1 MGWYGEQVVPRIT
14 NRVGNTETLR
24 RIRQR
29 VCARASGDVLELG
42 FGSGLNLTHLPPE
55 VTGLWTV
62 EPSRVA
68 VRLAHERIRAAP
80 VPVSCAGLDGQHLD
94 LPDERFDTVL
104 STFTLCTI
112 PDPSLA
118 LREARRVLRPGGRLV
133 FAEHGLAPDASVVA
147 WQRRL
152 DPLQKRVAGGCH
164 LTRPID
170 ELVQA
175 SGMTFSTLRA
185 AYTPRVPRP
194 LGYIYEGVAQRN

>member
-14 NRVGNTETLR
+14 NHVGNTATLR
-24 RIRQR
+24 QIRRR

-42 FGSGLNLTHLPPE
+42 FGSGLNLAHLPPD

-62 EPSRVA
+62 EPSSVA
-68 VRLAHERIRAAP
+68 VRLANGRMRAAP
-80 VPVSCAGLDGQHLD
+80 VPVRCAGLDGQHLD

-112 PDPSLA
+112 PDPALA

-147 WQRRL
+147 RQRRL

-170 ELVQA
+170 KLVQA
-175 SGMTFSTLRA
+175 SGMTFSTLQT
-185 AYTPRVPRP
+185 AYVPRVPRP
-194 LGYIYEGVAQRN
+194 LGYLYEGVAQRD